1 MLEYHKT
8 TEAEK
13 YTISDWKYE
22 GEYALYNK
30 APYEEDKRTGRGFA
44 NTKSNF
50 FSFVDGEKLVGFTN
64 LVEEGKEVLIRRIAI
79 KATDRECCNRRMI
92 FQSRCSRTSRCIW
105 KCEHGISGLSD
116 AMKKLAFGSTE
127 NRSRKQRPL
136 VKAFSIGW

>member
-13 YTISDWKYE
+13 YIISDWKYE

-30 APYEEDKRTGRGFA
+30 ASYEEDKRTGRGFA
-44 NTKSNF
+44 NEKSNF

-64 LVEEGKEVLIRRIAI
+64 LVEEEKEVFVGIGANP
-79 KATDRECCNRRMI
+79 AYCNQGYG
-92 FQSRCSRTSRCIW
+92 QSRYIW

>member
-64 LVEEGKEVLIRRIAI
+64 LVEEGKEVFVGIGANP
-79 KATDRECCNRRMI
+79 AYCNQGYGQRML
-92 FQSRCSRTSRCIW
+92 QQTYD
-105 KCEHGISGLSD
+105 LSKSLFPD
-116 AMKKLAFGSTE
+116 K
-127 NRSRKQRPL
+127 PL
-136 VKAFSIGW
+136 YLEVRAGCQML